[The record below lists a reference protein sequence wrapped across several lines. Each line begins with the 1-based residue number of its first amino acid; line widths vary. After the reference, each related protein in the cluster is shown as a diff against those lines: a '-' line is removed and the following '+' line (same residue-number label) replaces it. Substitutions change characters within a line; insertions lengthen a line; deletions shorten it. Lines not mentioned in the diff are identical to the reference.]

1 MNIKRHKHTTNNI
14 HIEIFTALLKQSHG
28 QSCMKRHEVYRKYG
42 LVKKNEMKYK
52 KAHVLANIIEPKYI
66 KIRVKWKY
74 WKVRCLGISEGK
86 SRRISKKK

>member
-1 MNIKRHKHTTNNI
+1 
-14 HIEIFTALLKQSHG
+14 
-28 QSCMKRHEVYRKYG
+28 
-42 LVKKNEMKYK
+42 MKYK